1 MPGSNRPARPRRWS
15 AEDWLT
21 RTVSRRAMPEDSE
34 NFGTRIRPL
43 SITMRTPSMVRL
55 VSAIEVA
62 STILRLSGRRGGD
75 GAVLILGER
84 SP

>member
-1 MPGSNRPARPRRWS
+1 
-15 AEDWLT
+15 
-21 RTVSRRAMPEDSE
+21 MPERGE
-34 NFGTRIRPL
+34 KRGTRISPQ

-62 STILRLSGRRGGD
+62 STTLRRPVGE
-75 GAVLILGER
+75 GAMARSWSAGER

>member
-1 MPGSNRPARPRRWS
+1 
-15 AEDWLT
+15 
-21 RTVSRRAMPEDSE
+21 MPERGE
-34 NFGTRIRPL
+34 KRGTRIRPQ

-62 STILRLSGRRGGD
+62 STTLRRPAGE
-75 GAVLILGER
+75 GAMARSWSAGER

>member
-1 MPGSNRPARPRRWS
+1 MPGSRRPARPLRWS
-15 AEDWLT
+15 AEAWLT
-21 RTVSRRAMPEDSE
+21 RTVSSRVMPERGE
-34 NFGTRIRPL
+34 NFGTRIWPL

-62 STILRLSGRRGGD
+62 STTLRRPGGD
-75 GAVLILGER
+75 GAMARSWSVDER